1 MTSAARI
8 NACRSGGSGADTT
21 LPEWLFSRMATNY
34 SPLVPA
40 VAVIATLSS
49 ALIVLVV
56 VALFVGLLHASNVG
70 LLTVRSVGEHLL
82 QLRHR

>member
-1 MTSAARI
+1 
-8 NACRSGGSGADTT
+8 
-21 LPEWLFSRMATNY
+21 MAHVSKP
-34 SPLVPA
+34 SPLETVK
-40 VAVIATLSS
+40 T